1 MLTIFGFY
9 TDDHLYTKHA
19 QILKASAERL
29 GIPIDLRVYPKKE
42 WQSIIAFKP
51 SFIAQMRRELKG
63 PLLFVDADA
72 IILEDIR
79 PYYDSIVEDI
89 AVHYLNDTELL
100 SGTLFI
106 NDTANAHNLMNEWE
120 KRQLELPQI
129 WDQKVL
135 ELIIQEW
142 LASDKITLKRT
153 PARYTYIFDISKMI
167 YGAEVKPAIAH
178 LQASRDIDWIRRYN
192 QKTQLAQ
199 FSMHF
204 ALLSKTT
211 RKLKKRHDAVNKI
224 TQQLG
229 IDLKLSVHDLIE

>member
-1 MLTIFGFY
+1 MLTVFGFY
-9 TDDHLYTKHA
+9 TDDNLYTKHA

-29 GIPIDLRVYPKKE
+29 GIPIDLRMYPKKE

-51 SFIAQMRRELKG
+51 SFIAQMRKELKG
-63 PLLFVDADA
+63 PLLFIDADA

-79 PYYDSIVEDI
+79 PYYESIVEDI

-106 NDTANAHNLMNEWE
+106 NDTKNAYHLVNEWE
-120 KRQLELPQI
+120 KRQLALPQI

-135 ELIIQEW
+135 ELLIQEW

-153 PARYTYIFDISKMI
+153 PARYTYIFDTSKVI
-167 YGAEVKPAIAH
+167 YGAEVVPAIAH
-178 LQASRDIDWIRRYN
+178 LQASRDMDWIKRYRK
-192 QKTQLAQ
+192 KTKLAQ
-199 FSMHF
+199 FFMHF
-204 ALLSKTT
+204 ALFSKTT
-211 RKLKKRHDAVNKI
+211 RKLKKRHNAVNQS

-229 IDLKLSVHDLIE
+229 IDLKLRIQDLIE